1 MTTWLEPTLVLALA
15 FLLGRPLGAYLGKVL
30 EGKPPR
36 VLPLQWLERA
46 MYRVGGV
53 DPFVEM
59 TGREYAM
66 ALLRFHLVGLL
77 CVFLVQELQQ
87 WLPLNPQR
95 FGAVRWDVAL
105 NTAVSFVTNTD
116 WQAYAGEQTMS
127 HFTQMLALTV
137 QNFLSAAAGLAVLAV
152 LARGFTRRECPT
164 LGNFWAD
171 LVRATVYVLLPLSLI
186 WSVLLVSQGVPQTF
200 SGQLQVTTLEG
211 TRQTIAI
218 GPVASQEA
226 IKQVGSNGG
235 GFFNANSAH
244 PFENPTPLSN
254 FLETLAILLL
264 PVACPFAFG
273 HLLGDRKQGWA
284 PFWAMAG
291 LFLVGL
297 LVVLGA
303 EWSTVPQ
310 FERLGI
316 VGGNVEGKEVRFGLI
331 PSALWAQ
338 ATTAV
343 SLGAVNSAHESLM
356 PLASLVLMFNMGV
369 GEPIFGGAGAGVL
382 TMMFYVLLTMFL
394 AGLMIGR
401 TPEYFGK
408 KLGPYEMAMT
418 IVGVVVPVV
427 ALLALASLAIGTPQG
442 RMGVSGEGAHGIS
455 QVLYAFASTTGNNGS
470 ALAGLRAD
478 LSFYTLATSFA
489 MLAGRF
495 ATLLPAIAIASSLA
509 RKRAMAATAATFPTS
524 NVFFIALL
532 MAVVVLEGAL
542 TLFPAFVLGPFLEH
556 LQLVSGR

>member
-1 MTTWLEPTLVLALA
+1 MTTWLEPTLLLALA
-15 FLLGRPLGAYLGKVL
+15 FLLGRPLGAYLGRVL

-46 MYRVGGV
+46 VYRVSGI
-53 DPFVEM
+53 DPSAEM
-59 TGREYAM
+59 TGRGYAA
-66 ALLRFHLVGLL
+66 ALLRFHLIGLL
-77 CVFLVQELQQ
+77 CVFLVQELQG

-95 FGAVRWDVAL
+95 FGAVRWDIAL
-105 NTAVSFVTNTD
+105 NTAVSFVTNTN

-137 QNFLSAAAGLAVLAV
+137 QNFLSAAAGLAVFAV

-171 LVRATVYVLLPLSLI
+171 LVRATVYVLLPLALI

-200 SGQLQVTTLEG
+200 SGHLQVTTLEG
-211 TRQTIAI
+211 KRQTLAI

-226 IKQVGSNGG
+226 IKQLGSNGG

-254 FLETLAILLL
+254 FLETLAILVL
-264 PVACPFAFG
+264 PLACPFAFG

-284 PFWAMAG
+284 LFCAMAG

-297 LVVLGA
+297 FGVLGA
-303 EWSTVPQ
+303 EWSSVHRL
-310 FERLGI
+310 ERLGI
-316 VGGNVEGKEVRFGLI
+316 VGGNLEGKEVRFGLV

-356 PLASLVLMFNMGV
+356 PLASLVLLFNMGV
-369 GEPIFGGAGAGVL
+369 GEPIFGGVGVGVV
-382 TMMFYVLLTMFL
+382 TMVFYVLLTMFL

-418 IVGVVVPVV
+418 IIGIVLPTVTLLGLAALAVGVQP
-427 ALLALASLAIGTPQG
+427 G
-442 RMGVSGEGAHGIS
+442 RMGITGEGAHGLT

-470 ALAGLRAD
+470 AFGGLRAD
-478 LSFYTLATSFA
+478 LPFYTLTTAAA
-489 MLAGRF
+489 MLVGRF
-495 ATLLPAIAIASSLA
+495 ATLLPAIAIASALA
-509 RKRAMAATAATFPTS
+509 RKRTMAATSATFPTS
-524 NVFFIALL
+524 NAFFVALL
-532 MAVVVLEGAL
+532 MSIVVLEGAL
-542 TLFPAFVLGPFLEH
+542 TLFPAFVLGPVLEH
-556 LQLVSGR
+556 LRLAIGR